1 MRYPGGKNAEGVT
14 QWIINQMPPHDRY
27 IELFAGSAAVL
38 RAKKP
43 AFESIAVDCDTAVI
57 LDLASHFSQMSAVI
71 ALCDDAI
78 SYLRKL
84 RYGPETLIYLD
95 PPYLGATR
103 RSKKDIY
110 RFEFLTEKQHAALLK
125 ELKKLSCMVMIS
137 GYRSS
142 LYDAS
147 LQGWRRVEKVVTL
160 RRGIKAVECL
170 WMNYPEPVE
179 LHDYRFLG
187 ENFRQRERLKRI
199 KENLKRQVLKMPILE
214 RRAISSMLAEICDNG
229 QTTRFSIAEKSGGR
243 SKNDHIAKNSGA
255 S

>member
-1 MRYPGGKNAEGVT
+1 MRYPGGKNQEGVT
-14 QWIINQMPPHDRY
+14 QWIINQMPPHERY

-43 AFESIAVDCDTAVI
+43 ARASIAVDCDTDVV
-57 LDLASHFSQMSAVI
+57 LELASHFSMMSAVI

-84 RYGPETLIYLD
+84 RWKPGDLIYLD
-95 PPYLGATR
+95 PPYLGETR
-103 RSKKDIY
+103 RSKAAIY
-110 RFEFLTEKQHAALLK
+110 RHEFMSEKQHRDLLK

-142 LYDAS
+142 LYDAM
-147 LQGWRRVEKVVTL
+147 LPEWRRVEKVVSL
-160 RRGIKAVECL
+160 RQGIKATECL

-214 RRAISSMLAEICDNG
+214 RRAISSMLAEICDDG
-229 QTTRFSIAEKSGGR
+229 QTAG
-243 SKNDHIAKNSGA
+243 
-255 S
+255 